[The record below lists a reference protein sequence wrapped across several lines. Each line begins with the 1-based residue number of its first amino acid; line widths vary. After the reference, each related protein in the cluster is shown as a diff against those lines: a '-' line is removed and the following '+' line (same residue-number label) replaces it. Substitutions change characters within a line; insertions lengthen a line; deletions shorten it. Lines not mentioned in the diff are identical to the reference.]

1 MSNDYYEMFAKVKD
15 KQITE
20 QDWFDYCS
28 EMLNKI
34 MEDNKDIFIRMKKFD
49 TDTRSYLDNK
59 KLIYNTNS
67 NSVSIKSNQ

>member
-1 MSNDYYEMFAKVKD
+1 MNNDYYEMFAKVKD
-15 KQITE
+15 GQITE